1 MRGKGRRQVRRDN
14 VFGEM
19 VSQGIAVAGWIIG
32 FLTALAVFA
41 AVVALICLLLSFAFG
56 GGDEDEYE
64 EEKNNVLDNDD

>member
-41 AVVALICLLLSFAFG
+41 AVVVLICLLFSFAFG
-56 GGDEDEYE
+56 GGDEDENE
-64 EEKNNVLDNDD
+64 EEENHGYDTDN

>member
-1 MRGKGRRQVRRDN
+1 M
-14 VFGEM
+14 FGEM

-64 EEKNNVLDNDD
+64 EEDNNVLDNDD